1 MVSSIERNRVRD
13 FITAALLKGDI
24 NAGDRLSLPTL
35 AAQLQCSVTP
45 IREALTQLEYN
56 KVIEAVPNRG
66 FIIPELDATEATH
79 LYELIASLEALAL
92 EKAVFTDADIKHLH
106 KLKRVFDTARSTSA
120 KIEADMNLHEA
131 LIKSYN
137 NPFAQQ
143 SIRDLKIRIFFY
155 EKNYMADAVLI
166 ATSAQQHHQLIE
178 AVENDDR
185 KKAVKI
191 LKQNWFVMLAY
202 IQQKMNGA

>member
-24 NAGDRLSLPTL
+24 NMGDRLSLPTL

-66 FIIPELDATEATH
+66 FIIPGLDATEAVH
-79 LYELIASLEALAL
+79 LYELIATLEALAL
-92 EKAVFTDADIKHLH
+92 EKAVFTPADIKNLH
-106 KLKRVFDTARSTSA
+106 KLVKAFDTARTASA

-131 LIKSYN
+131 LTKNYS

-155 EKNYMADAVLI
+155 EKNYMADAGLT

-178 AVENDDR
+178 AIENSDL
-185 KKAVKI
+185 KKASKI

-202 IQQKMNGA
+202 IQQKMN